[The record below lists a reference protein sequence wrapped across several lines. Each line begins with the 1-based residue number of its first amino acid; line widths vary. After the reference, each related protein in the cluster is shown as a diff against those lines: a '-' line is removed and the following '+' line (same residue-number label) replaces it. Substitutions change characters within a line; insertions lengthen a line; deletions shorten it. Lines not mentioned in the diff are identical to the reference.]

1 MDLNCF
7 ANSNLTALSK
17 RFGKL
22 HREGERERE
31 RVKEVYKLTLRSN
44 KQGIW

>member
-17 RFGKL
+17 RFGKPYIERL
-22 HREGERERE
+22 EREGN
-31 RVKEVYKLTLRSN
+31 RVKEDHKLTLRSN
-44 KQGIW
+44 N